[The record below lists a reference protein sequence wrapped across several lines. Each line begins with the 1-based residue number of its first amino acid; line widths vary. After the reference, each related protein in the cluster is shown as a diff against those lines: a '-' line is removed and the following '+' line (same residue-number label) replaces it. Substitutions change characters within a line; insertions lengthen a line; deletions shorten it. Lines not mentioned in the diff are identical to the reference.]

1 MKDKEKDKENKKEL
15 IMKGNEEQKKQE
27 DTGKNEKDY
36 EETLN
41 QGADK
46 VKEEDLGTI
55 LGKADEI
62 LELIGRIDVLKK
74 YTAQAALI
82 LRLIKDYY
90 EGRYTDI
97 PWRSIAMAVF
107 ALLYLLNPMDL
118 IPDYIPIIG
127 YVDDAAV
134 IALAWKA
141 ISEDVRDYVK
151 FKCENEEVSE
161 RFKALV
167 KEAILQE
174 C

>member
-1 MKDKEKDKENKKEL
+1 MKNKEKDKENKKDL
-15 IMKGNEEQKKQE
+15 IKKENEEQKNQE
-27 DTGKNEKDY
+27 DTGKKEKDY

-62 LELIGRIDVLKK
+62 LELIGRIDVLRR

-118 IPDYIPIIG
+118 IPDYIPVIG

-141 ISEDVRDYVK
+141 ISGDVRDYVE
-151 FKCENEEVSE
+151 FKCKNHQVNQ
-161 RFKALV
+161 RFKDLV
-167 KEAILQE
+167 KEALLQE